1 MPLFLFGIAWFD
13 LITTKPLLTQF
24 AKAACAGGTQA
35 AALGEASG
43 TLPGR
48 LTHPVPNVGQHFAF
62 GTGCDLPAPAP
73 SPFLSLWLTDGWL
86 EGAQQQPCNHSSC
99 SSALCGA

>member
-24 AKAACAGGTQA
+24 AEAGCASGTQA

-48 LTHPVPNVGQHFAF
+48 LTHPVPKMGQHFAF
-62 GTGCDLPAPAP
+62 GLAVTSQLRLPLGFSP
-73 SPFLSLWLTDGWL
+73 SG
-86 EGAQQQPCNHSSC
+86 
-99 SSALCGA
+99 